1 MHTGYAGSEGYD
13 VVDVNFSEEELSDL
27 RSKAAEAMDELAYDM
42 AVENADMYGLSELEG
57 DEGEDYVPNDAV
69 GGSWEIFNLE
79 EHGAYLSPA
88 TLEQVRREL

>member
-13 VVDVNFSEEELSDL
+13 VVDVNFSEEELMDL
-27 RSKAAEAMDELAYDM
+27 RSKAAETMDEMAYDM
-42 AVENADMYGLSELEG
+42 AVENADMYGLAELEG
-57 DEGEDYVPNDAV
+57 EEDEEYTPNDSV
-69 GGSWEIFNLE
+69 EGSWEIFNFE